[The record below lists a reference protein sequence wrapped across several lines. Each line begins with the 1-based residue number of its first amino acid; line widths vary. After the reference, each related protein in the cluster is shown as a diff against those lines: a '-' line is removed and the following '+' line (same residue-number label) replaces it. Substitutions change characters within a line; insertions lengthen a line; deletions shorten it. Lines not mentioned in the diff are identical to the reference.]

1 MPDAYTAQIDDP
13 ISWLSLGFKVAP
25 FTNTHTND
33 HLFFKSQALIST
45 LNKLCTLDTSDTC
58 ATLLVGEKGCGK
70 TTCLRALN
78 KIRSHYKSILL
89 SGTPGLNPMNLLK
102 SALEN
107 RMEIGRNPT
116 TEDCIQILKSLST
129 SKQQIRLLIDDADQL
144 PQKSISLIK
153 KMASIQ
159 PNGSHLQF
167 VLCMDKKK
175 TPEDV
180 SGDAQL
186 KTQMICLENLT
197 RLETEKYLALK
208 LQQSPDNKRFPM
220 IPKEYI
226 DKLYQRTRGNLFN
239 INTDA
244 AKSLPDFLQIQE
256 APKQTVEIDY
266 YRYLPLALIPLI
278 ALTATLIQ
286 KSAYQKP
293 APMLKIEQTM
303 HQQSPPSSRQISR
316 LLYVLS
322 QPELKSGHS

>member
-1 MPDAYTAQIDDP
+1 
-13 ISWLSLGFKVAP
+13 
-25 FTNTHTND
+25 
-33 HLFFKSQALIST
+33 
-45 LNKLCTLDTSDTC
+45 
-58 ATLLVGEKGCGK
+58 
-70 TTCLRALN
+70 
-78 KIRSHYKSILL
+78 
-89 SGTPGLNPMNLLK
+89 
-102 SALEN
+102 
-107 RMEIGRNPT
+107 
-116 TEDCIQILKSLST
+116 
-129 SKQQIRLLIDDADQL
+129 
-144 PQKSISLIK
+144 
-153 KMASIQ
+153 
-159 PNGSHLQF
+159 
-167 VLCMDKKK
+167 
-175 TPEDV
+175 
-180 SGDAQL
+180 
-186 KTQMICLENLT
+186 MICLENLT

-293 APMLKIEQTM
+293 APILKIEQTM
-303 HQQSPPSSRQISR
+303 HQQTPPSSRQISR